1 MGIQLQF
8 LFGKPDNIH
17 GTGIALGTEA
27 GADIFLFTK
36 LQAGGLVVM
45 ERAKGFALFF
55 YRYIFPFMRI
65 GENIKTVREAKKL
78 SQKQVALSIGMDPS
92 QYSKIEKGKTDPS
105 ISTVE
110 KISAALGVSLSEL
123 FQSDEIFKDI
133 NSVDKTIMEKIKLI
147 EQLDDQ
153 EKASLFNIIDGLFA
167 KKRLKDSLSS
177 ALGGV

>member
-1 MGIQLQF
+1 
-8 LFGKPDNIH
+8 
-17 GTGIALGTEA
+17 
-27 GADIFLFTK
+27 
-36 LQAGGLVVM
+36 
-45 ERAKGFALFF
+45 
-55 YRYIFPFMRI
+55 MRI